1 MPPIFRRFALLAAAL
16 SAPAHAQGF
25 EDVAALEARLVAA
38 LGAGIGEPGGPS
50 RPLDRRL
57 RLAPCPEGTIVDP
70 PQLGAAAIRCETL
83 GWRIR
88 VPLQRSAT
96 LQAASAQA
104 ERAAPLVRRGDQVEL
119 VAMTRSFTVRSS
131 GIAEQDGAV
140 GERVRVRTERGAQ
153 PVTGEVMADGRVRL
167 PGFN

>member
-1 MPPIFRRFALLAAAL
+1 MVTIFRRMALLTAAIA
-16 SAPAHAQGF
+16 APATAQGF
-25 EDVAALEARLVAA
+25 ENLDALEVRLIAA
-38 LGAGIGEPGGPS
+38 LGAGVGEAGGPL

-57 RLAPCPEGTIVDP
+57 KLADCPAPVTIEP
-70 PQLGAAAIRCETL
+70 GALGAALLRCEPL

-96 LQAASAQA
+96 VQTASAQA